1 MPFQALRRIVLAL
14 ILATGP
20 APALADEAATYQ
32 GVAGAARI
40 VVTLSEADGDAYGTY
55 FYESTRRDIDLR
67 GKRRGPVLQLR
78 SEITGDR
85 LSLSR
90 SGAGLSGQLT
100 TAKGRTM
107 AVSLQPAAPPLA
119 LPADAPSGDLSLYER
134 LRLAGLALV
143 RQEAATAGGRTIRWY
158 REPKSGIRLFRL
170 EAGYGAPA
178 MATMNREL
186 ARQQWAEVSASL
198 GCTASNGQPGTEL
211 SEADAPWL
219 GAAYVSYVWR
229 SSWDC
234 AGAAHPDFGQAG
246 HTFDARTGRELRLED
261 LLPTGGKPAPPQD
274 TDAWYA
280 YRGDVL
286 APAIVALLTRHHPQE
301 MAKPK
306 TEDDCDYSD
315 PGVWDFPSWGVSE
328 KGLWLGAVFPRV
340 MRACDSPDWA
350 VIPWRALPATSPGS
364 GPPGRDRSA
373 PPAPP
378 RSAASGDRPSS

>member
-1 MPFQALRRIVLAL
+1 MPFQALRRIVLGL
-14 ILATGP
+14 ILATLA
-20 APALADEAATYQ
+20 APALADDAVTYQ

-40 VVTLSEADGDAYGTY
+40 VVTLSESDGEAYGTY

-67 GKRRGPVLQLR
+67 GAWRGPTLQLT
-78 SEITGDR
+78 SEITGDK

-90 SGAGLSGQLT
+90 TGAGLTGQLT
-100 TAKGRTM
+100 TAKGRRV
-107 AVSLQPAAPPLA
+107 AVNLQPAAAPTA

-134 LRLAGLALV
+134 LRLSGLTLV
-143 RQEAATAGGRTIRWY
+143 RQEAASAGGRTIRWY

-178 MATMNREL
+178 MAAMNRAL
-186 ARQQWAEVSASL
+186 AREQWAEVSAAL
-198 GCTASNGQPGTEL
+198 GCTASDGQPGAEL

-234 AGAAHPDFGQAG
+234 AGAAHPDFGQTG
-246 HTFDARTGRELRLED
+246 HTFDARTGGELRLED

-274 TDAWYA
+274 SDAWYA
-280 YRGDVL
+280 YRSDVL
-286 APAIVALLTRHHPQE
+286 APAIVTLLTRHHPQE

-315 PGVWDFPSWGVSE
+315 PEVWDFPSWGVSE

-350 VIPWRALPATSPGS
+350 VIPWRALPATSPAP
-364 GPPGRDRSA
+364 GPAAPGRSA

-378 RSAASGDRPSS
+378 RSAASGGRPSS